1 MEREREILAVFI
13 FFALPQKNRVKHFLK
28 NNLFFLELFGL
39 WESGWTGGGRVES
52 PRFFRA
58 FFYSILPSSSGSRIQ
73 NTLFSKRNY
82 LMLTKLKEKF
92 KIKILL
98 KTF

>member
-52 PRFFRA
+52 FRFLRFLL
-58 FFYSILPSSSGSRIQ
+58 FLSTPSPGSSH
-73 NTLFSKRNY
+73 SKH
-82 LMLTKLKEKF
+82 LGF
-92 KIKILL
+92 
-98 KTF
+98 